1 MTDWGWHVH
10 HNILCEPLTESMQM
24 RRAYI
29 RARKPANEI
38 ETRLRLLKGV
48 RGAIPVMLI
57 DAYDAWLAA
66 RSAAWSAASAAV
78 AAAESA
84 WAAAWSAAVATAES
98 AWSAYQKAY
107 EDAMPEINRLHLEEC
122 PDCPWDG
129 KTIFPRGMITEAVKM
144 SDSYH
149 KPIRRIAFEYIILG
163 IINSFVVYAVY
174 TPYVIFWLHL
184 SGDQYVR
191 WLVGGIPFAL
201 MTSWFFAWVIVRS
214 KK

>member
-66 RSAAWSAASAAV
+66 RSAAWSA
-78 AAAESA
+78 
-84 WAAAWSAAVATAES
+84 
-98 AWSAYQKAY
+98 YQKAY

-122 PDCPWDG
+122 PDCPWNG
-129 KTIFPRGMITEAVKM
+129 KTIFPE
-144 SDSYH
+144 
-149 KPIRRIAFEYIILG
+149 
-163 IINSFVVYAVY
+163 
-174 TPYVIFWLHL
+174 
-184 SGDQYVR
+184 
-191 WLVGGIPFAL
+191 VGL
-201 MTSWFFAWVIVRS
+201 
-214 KK
+214 